1 MRTMASALI
10 LWLLAAGSAPAQ
22 NQAWAD
28 KLLKG
33 ETAHDFGTV
42 ARGAQMYHR
51 FAITNIW
58 AVPLEIMNVR
68 VSCGCVTAT
77 VSKQSLQP
85 RETGYLD
92 VNMDARR
99 FTGPK
104 NVSIFVTVG
113 PQYTSTATVRVS
125 AVSRADV
132 VFNPGEVNF
141 GIVPCGQK
149 AVQMVDVEYAGA
161 LDWKV
166 SEVIKNGAPL
176 DVDLDPLYREP
187 GRVGYRIRT
196 TLKPDAPP
204 GLLRCEVQLKT
215 NDPASPFV
223 PLLVEANVQAS
234 LSVAPSS
241 VTFGPAKVG
250 EVLVKRVMVRAG
262 KPFHIVG
269 VEGLGDGIE
278 ADIPSTLGATQWLTL
293 KFRPTEP
300 VESRRE
306 LRITTDLD
314 KQASAS
320 LTVQATSTP

>member
-1 MRTMASALI
+1 MRTMVSALI
-10 LWLLAAGSAPAQ
+10 VWLLAAGWLPAQ

-28 KLLKG
+28 KLFKG
-33 ETAHDFGTV
+33 DTSHDFGTV
-42 ARGAQMYHR
+42 ARGAQLYHR
-51 FAITNIW
+51 FPITNIW

-77 VSKQSLQP
+77 ATKQTLQP

-92 VNMDARR
+92 VNMDARK

-104 NVSIFVTVG
+104 NVTIFVTVG
-113 PQYTSTATVRVS
+113 PQYMSTATVHVS

-149 AVQMVDVEYAGA
+149 ATQMVDVEYAGA

-166 SEVIKNGAPL
+166 SDVIKNGAPL

-196 TLKPDAPP
+196 TLKPEAPP

-215 NDPASPFV
+215 NDPASPLV

-234 LSVAPSS
+234 LSVAPAS
-241 VTFGPAKVG
+241 VSFDAKVG

-262 KPFHIVG
+262 RPFRIVG

-278 ADIPSTLGATQWLTL
+278 ADIPPAAATTQWLTL
-293 KFRPTEP
+293 RYRATTAGDN
-300 VESRRE
+300 RRE
-306 LRITTDLD
+306 LRIVTDLD
-314 KQASAS
+314 KQASAT
-320 LTVQATSTP
+320 LAVQATSAP